1 MVRPLLLEAARLVV
15 MHRGVIADLV
25 PALVVNAKK
34 GPRRKRVQDWRYSLI
49 RFGHPKW
56 EGFVL
61 VELGLQDGESYDWRY
76 WQLSA
81 EHHHPSGLMPWQ

>member
-1 MVRPLLLEAARLVV
+1 MVRPLLLDGARLVV
-15 MHRGVIADLV
+15 THQGVLAETASAPVIDAET
-25 PALVVNAKK
+25 
-34 GPRRKRVQDWRYSLI
+34 GPWRQSGA
-49 RFGHPKW
+49 RA
-56 EGFVL
+56 EGTSDQVCASWCVGSAT